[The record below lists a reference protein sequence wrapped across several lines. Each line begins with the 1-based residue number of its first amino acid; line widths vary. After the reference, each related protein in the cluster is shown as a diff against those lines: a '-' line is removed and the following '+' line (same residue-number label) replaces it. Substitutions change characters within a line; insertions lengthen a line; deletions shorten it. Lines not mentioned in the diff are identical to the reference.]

1 MKLLQIVLLFLLVS
15 PSVGAVEF
23 RGLNI
28 GDSCSNILKNE
39 MNIGGRPRDTW
50 RIEDGE
56 YLYEG
61 FVLGYEAIITYKCTD
76 NIFIKGSYIIN
87 SSGTKNASEI
97 FFQLRSHFTAILGK
111 VTFDSSSQDAREGM
125 EKLGLTDIIK
135 AKETVIQWDTSDQ
148 ITHLSLNDSADGK
161 PIIMLLTYKK

>member
-1 MKLLQIVLLFLLVS
+1 MKLLQIVLLLLLVS

-28 GDSCSNILKNE
+28 GDSCNDIPKNE
-39 MNIGGRPRDTW
+39 TNIGGSPRNTW

-56 YLYEG
+56 YLYDG
-61 FVLGYEAIITYKCTD
+61 FVLGYKAIITYKCTD
-76 NIFIKGSYIIN
+76 NIFTKGSYIIK

-111 VTFDSSSQDAREGM
+111 VTFDSSSQAAREDM

-135 AKETVIQWDTSDQ
+135 ANESVVQWDTGDL
-148 ITHLSLNDSADGK
+148 ITHLSLNDSADRK
-161 PIIMLLTYKK
+161 PIIMLLMYKK